1 MQVTCQESNL
11 VLTMQKEQKFWY
23 KWMLKY
29 SIGELAGIGISAVI
43 ARFLFFEFSD
53 SEMASSTTMTAVVL
67 VMAGIAEGLIIGYI
81 QWRSLSKFLVGFN
94 RNNWIATT
102 TLAVIAGWI
111 LILPPAVMIVFF
123 FAKLTVTN
131 HYDSILYTTVAGLAF
146 GSLVGIAQYV
156 ILRKFYS
163 GAYVWIF
170 LRF

>member
-1 MQVTCQESNL
+1 
-11 VLTMQKEQKFWY
+11 
-23 KWMLKY
+23 
-29 SIGELAGIGISAVI
+29 
-43 ARFLFFEFSD
+43 
-53 SEMASSTTMTAVVL
+53 
-67 VMAGIAEGLIIGYI
+67 
-81 QWRSLSKFLVGFN
+81 
-94 RNNWIATT
+94 
-102 TLAVIAGWI
+102 VIAGWI

-170 LRF
+170 ANALGWASSFVLFYLALLLFTSPIINILIVAGACILSGLIQGIITGSALHFLMAVKKPFERVVHN